1 MSTYFFRNVCK
12 KRWLGRGVPRGVPWG
27 VPWGFQGVPGG
38 SVLFLPFTNSMFEGG
53 SVATTFPF

>member
-12 KRWLGRGVPRGVPWG
+12 KRWLGRGVPWGSPWR
-27 VPWGFQGVPGG
+27 FQGGPGG

-53 SVATTFPF
+53 SVATTFPL